1 MNIVI
6 QMQKN
11 NQNTRN
17 LLPLTNFEG
26 SLANKV
32 YLVLRTAILSLVYH
46 PGEILRKREICGKL
60 GVSRSPVS
68 EAIAILAS
76 EGLVNVVPKAGTY
89 VSLFSMDEIKE
100 GAFLREALEL
110 AAVEYLVDK
119 ITDDQL
125 AQLYQNLGEQEALIS
140 GGDFD
145 AFYVKDSKMHELIM
159 SFTGFKRL
167 RTLAESSWVQVNRA
181 RHLNLPSPGR
191 IQETVNEHRNI
202 IKAIEAG
209 NHQQARTATRNH
221 LRQLIKY
228 LEPLEIERPELFE
241 PS

>member
-1 MNIVI
+1 
-6 QMQKN
+6 MQKD

-17 LLPLTNFEG
+17 LLPLTNFDG
-26 SLANKV
+26 SLATKV
-32 YLVLRTAILSLVYH
+32 YLVLRTAILSLAYH
-46 PGEILRKREICGKL
+46 PGEIIRKREICEKL

-76 EGLVNVVPKAGTY
+76 EGLVKVVPKAGTY

-119 ITDDQL
+119 ITDNQL
-125 AQLYQNLGEQEALIS
+125 AQLYQNLNEQEAMIS
-140 GGDFD
+140 GGDFA
-145 AFYVKDSKMHELIM
+145 AFYIKDSEMHELIM

-167 RTLAESSWVQVNRA
+167 KTLAESSWVQVNRA
-181 RHLNLPSPGR
+181 RQLNLPSPGR
-191 IQETVNEHRNI
+191 IQETVAEHREI
-202 IKAIEAG
+202 IDAIKAG
-209 NHQQARTATRNH
+209 NHQQARTATRSH